1 MIPLLH
7 LLLKYNLANLKK
19 SKKMV
24 FTLKEL
30 NELYYALLVAD
41 KHGNFTNHDVNQNL
55 QNKIKEVINNFHLNE
70 EE

>member
-7 LLLKYNLANLKK
+7 LLLKYNLKNLKK

-24 FTLKEL
+24 FTLKQL
-30 NELYYALLVAD
+30 NELYYALLVANR
-41 KHGNFTNHDVNQNL
+41 HGNFTNFELNHYL
-55 QNKIKEVINNFHLNE
+55 QMKIKEVINNYHLNE